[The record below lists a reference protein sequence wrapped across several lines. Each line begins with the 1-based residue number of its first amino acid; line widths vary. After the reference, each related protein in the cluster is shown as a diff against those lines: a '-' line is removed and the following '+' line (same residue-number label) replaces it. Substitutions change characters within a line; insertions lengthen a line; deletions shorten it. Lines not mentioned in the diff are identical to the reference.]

1 MSSISLVKSLEQKRA
16 SFAYEKAEEG
26 LEISEKT
33 GKIGQDYYEDK
44 DKMYAAYAR
53 KIPSLIKTNGL
64 APALAFVFSK
74 RKKPDH
80 KNNKKIPPGEKEN
93 PKNAYDLLY
102 LHIYQWLVEERKLLK
117 TNLKDED
124 NFSLIKALVN
134 CDSSTYRHL
143 TLEVLALLGWIKRFS
158 EGLAIEKGVSVDES

>member
-1 MSSISLVKSLEQKRA
+1 MNSISLVKSLEQKRA

-26 LEISEKT
+26 LKIIEKFA
-33 GKIGQDYYEDK
+33 IGQEYYQDN
-44 DKMYAAYAR
+44 MYTAYAR

-64 APALAFVFSK
+64 APALAYVFSK
-74 RKKPDH
+74 RKKSE
-80 KNNKKIPPGEKEN
+80 NNIDPGKEKN

-117 TNLKDED
+117 IDPRDKES
-124 NFSLIKALVN
+124 FSLVKALVN
-134 CDSSTYRHL
+134 CDSATYRHL
-143 TLEVLALLGWIKRFS
+143 TMEVLALLGWIKRFS